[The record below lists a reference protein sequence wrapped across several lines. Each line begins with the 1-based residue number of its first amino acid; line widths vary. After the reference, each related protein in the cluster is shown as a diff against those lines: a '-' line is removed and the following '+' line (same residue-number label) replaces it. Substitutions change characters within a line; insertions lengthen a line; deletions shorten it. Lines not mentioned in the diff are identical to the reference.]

1 LARQKNIALR
11 QYRDRDDRKAL
22 SRRVGRDNGKNG
34 TLHPAIKRGT
44 LDDTFFVIPGSD
56 PESMMIPFLL
66 GRWSYICTHPQK
78 RDPGAEAGM
87 KEK

>member
-1 LARQKNIALR
+1 MTEKRYPGALAGITE
-11 QYRDRDDRKAL
+11 
-22 SRRVGRDNGKNG
+22 KNG